1 MVVGM
6 AEVMVV
12 VVMGEG
18 EGVAGALAAVGEGME
33 AMVAVVVG
41 MEVVLSAI
49 TVEDLGILLEIAAS
63 VTVVAALQRWAGD
76 LVAVAVAAAAVI
88 LQVEA
93 VVVVGGAI
101 IVGRLAILRGTA
113 LMRSDSDSFRLAL
126 FKIFFLTFSNIMR

>member
-76 LVAVAVAAAAVI
+76 LVAVAAAAVI

-126 FKIFFLTFSNIMR
+126 FKIFFF